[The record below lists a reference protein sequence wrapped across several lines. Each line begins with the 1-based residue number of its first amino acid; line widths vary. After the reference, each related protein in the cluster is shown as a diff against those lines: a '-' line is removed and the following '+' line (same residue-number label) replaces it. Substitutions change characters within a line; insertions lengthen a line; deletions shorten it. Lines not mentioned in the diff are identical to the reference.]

1 MGMQKTLEMDF
12 KGGAQKPSGILNM
25 SLKNPWNG
33 FQGSKMATLEMDFK
47 GQKWQPLKWISRA
60 REEYDKMS
68 EEQCEEYLR
77 EQNET

>member
-1 MGMQKTLEMDF
+1 
-12 KGGAQKPSGILNM
+12 
-25 SLKNPWNG
+25 
-33 FQGSKMATLEMDFK
+33 MATLEMDFK